1 MKKLNNKGFTLIEL
15 LAVLVI
21 LIAIMSIAIPSISS
35 SLDRTKEK
43 QRSAKEKII
52 VSAAEL
58 YVTDHKNN
66 ISASDFCYI
75 SVQTLVRE
83 NYLSSDEL
91 KNSDGN
97 EMGGAVKYT
106 ITGDSSKYEYSHS
119 ATGNNNSCVLV
130 SPSN

>member
-43 QRSAKEKII
+43 QSNAKKKII
-52 VSAAEL
+52 ESAAEL

-66 ISASDFCYI
+66 IIITSGVCYI
-75 SVQTLVRE
+75 SVETLTKE

-91 KNSDGN
+91 KDSDGN
-97 EMGGAVKYT
+97 AMKGAVKYT
-106 ITGDSSKYEYSHS
+106 ITRDGSNYEYDFS
-119 ATGNNNSCVLV
+119 ASVDNNKCV
-130 SPSN
+130 SSSN

>member
-52 VSAAEL
+52 ESAAEL
-58 YVTDHKNN
+58 YVTDYKNN
-66 ISASDFCYI
+66 IPTSGYCYI
-75 SVQTLVRE
+75 FVKTLVSE
-83 NYLSSDEL
+83 NYLSADEA
-91 KNSDGN
+91 KDSDGN
-97 EMGGAVKYT
+97 EMGGAVKYN
-106 ITGDSSKYEYSHS
+106 IGDSTYSYELNGDNYYK
-119 ATGNNNSCVLV
+119 CVN
-130 SPSN
+130 P

>member
-52 VSAAEL
+52 ESAAEL
-58 YVTDHKNN
+58 YVTDYKNN
-66 ISASDFCYI
+66 IPTSGYCYI
-75 SVQTLVRE
+75 FVKTLVIE
-83 NYLSSDEL
+83 NYLSADEA
-91 KNSDGN
+91 KDSDGN
-97 EMGGAVKYT
+97 EMGGAVKYN
-106 ITGDSSKYEYSHS
+106 IGDSTYSYELNGYNH
-119 ATGNNNSCVLV
+119 NKCVN
-130 SPSN
+130 P

>member
-43 QRSAKEKII
+43 QSSAKEKII
-52 VSAAEL
+52 ESAAEL

-66 ISASDFCYI
+66 IIITSGNCYI
-75 SVQTLVRE
+75 DVQTLVDE
-83 NYLSSDEL
+83 HYLSSDEL
-91 KNSDGN
+91 KDSN
-97 EMGGAVKYT
+97 GAVKYT
-106 ITGDSSKYEYSHS
+106 IDGSKYDY
-119 ATGNNNSCVLV
+119 NSNFSVDNTNMCVTN
-130 SPSN
+130 PS

>member
-1 MKKLNNKGFTLIEL
+1 MKKMNNKGFTLIEL

-106 ITGDSSKYEYSHS
+106 ITGDSSNYEYSHS
-119 ATGNNNSCVLV
+119 ATGNNNSCLLA
-130 SPSN
+130 SSSN

>member
-35 SLDRTKEK
+35 SLDRTKDK
-43 QRSAKEKII
+43 QSSAKKKII
-52 VSAAEL
+52 ESAAEL

-66 ISASDFCYI
+66 IPTSGTCYI
-75 SVQTLVRE
+75 SVETLTKG
-83 NYLSSDEL
+83 NHLSSDEL
-91 KNSDGN
+91 KYSDGK

-106 ITGDSSKYEYSHS
+106 IDKYKYEYSS
-119 ATGNNNSCVLV
+119 SFSDVDNKCVN
-130 SPSN
+130 PS

>member
-43 QRSAKEKII
+43 QDSAKEKII
-52 VSAAEL
+52 ESAAEL

-66 ISASDFCYI
+66 IIITSGNCYI
-75 SVQTLVRE
+75 DVQTLVDE
-83 NYLSSDEL
+83 HYLSSDEL
-91 KNSDGN
+91 KDSNGN
-97 EMGGAVKYT
+97 NGAVKYT
-106 ITGDSSKYEYSHS
+106 IDGSKYDYDPSS
-119 ATGNNNSCVLV
+119 RVNNANMCVTN
-130 SPSN
+130 PS